1 MGGVT
6 AANDG
11 SGMKGGSRSRGRW
24 LPVLMAVWLLLPA
37 SAAAGASKVPAAV
50 ETVTV
55 MTSFPA
61 GFYEPVREV
70 FERTHP
76 GLRLRVINAKTT
88 AAVSQLQDRVE
99 DVDLFWASAPDAF
112 EVLKAAGL
120 LAPVAARPT
129 GAPATV
135 GNQPID
141 DPDGTYLGFAL
152 SGYGLVWDQS
162 YLDRHGIAAP
172 RSWEDLRKPAYVRHL
187 GITAPS
193 RSGTMHLMVETV
205 LQLHG
210 WERGWAMWLEIAGNI
225 ATVTARSYGVV
236 EGVGKGRFGIGLAID
251 FLGQGAGQ
259 GAGQEV
265 SDGGD
270 LRFAYPADSVFLPA
284 SVAVLRS
291 APNPAGAGVFIDF
304 LLSPGGQ
311 ALMLRPDI
319 GRLPVR
325 PDAYAAAPSG
335 YPNPYARETG
345 DDLFLF
351 DRALSSRRYELVNLL
366 FDELI
371 TFRVKTLNRVW
382 QLIHEGETRLPATP
396 DPVAR
401 DLLRTARAAATAVP
415 VGSVEAVDPAF
426 SAALRRPARG
436 MRVSA
441 RQEDLAAEWRSFSKT
456 QLDAALSAAERALV
470 ILRVAAG
477 EGGWP

>member
-1 MGGVT
+1 MVV
-6 AANDG
+6 AAVL
-11 SGMKGGSRSRGRW
+11 
-24 LPVLMAVWLLLPA
+24 LPSVPA
-37 SAAAGASKVPAAV
+37 SADQETPAAV
-50 ETVTV
+50 TVL
-55 MTSFPA
+55 TSFPA
-61 GFYEPVREV
+61 SFFEPVREA
-70 FERTHP
+70 FEQAHP
-76 GLRLRVINAKTT
+76 GRRLRVVNTKTT
-88 AAVSQLQDRVE
+88 AAITRLQDRTGE
-99 DVDLFWASAPDAF
+99 DVDVFWASAPDAF

-120 LAPVAARPT
+120 LAPVASRPT

-135 GNQPID
+135 GNQPVD

-152 SGYGLVWDQS
+152 SGYGLVWDQP
-162 YLDRHGIAAP
+162 YLDRHGLAAP
-172 RSWEDLRKPAYVRHL
+172 RGWEDLRRPGYARHL

-210 WERGWAMWLEIAGNI
+210 WERGWAMWLEIAGNL

-236 EGVGKGRFGIGLAID
+236 EGVAKGRFGIGLAID

-259 GAGQEV
+259 GAGEGTAP
-265 SDGGD
+265 GGKPPD
-270 LRFAYPADSVFLPA
+270 AGGLRFAYPADSVFLPA
-284 SVAVLRS
+284 SVAILRD
-291 APNPAGAGVFIDF
+291 APDPAGAEVFVDY
-304 LLSPGGQ
+304 LLSPAGQ

-325 PDAYAAAPSG
+325 PDAYAAAPAG
-335 YPNPYARETG
+335 YPNPYRRETG
-345 DDLFLF
+345 DDRFLF

-382 QLIHEGETRLPATP
+382 QLIHEGENRLAAIP

-401 DLLRTARAAATAVP
+401 DLLHAARASATAVP
-415 VGSVEAVDPAF
+415 VGAAQAVDPAF

-436 MRVSA
+436 MPVSA
-441 RQEDLAAEWRSFSKT
+441 RQEELEAEWRAFSKAR
-456 QLDAALSAAERALV
+456 LDAALSAAERALV

-477 EGGWP
+477 EGVWP